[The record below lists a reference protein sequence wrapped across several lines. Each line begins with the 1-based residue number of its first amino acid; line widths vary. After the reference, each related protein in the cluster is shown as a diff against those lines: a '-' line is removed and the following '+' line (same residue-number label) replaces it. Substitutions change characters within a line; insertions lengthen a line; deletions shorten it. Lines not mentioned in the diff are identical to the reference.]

1 MIIDKKQNKTKSMG
15 GEFRNSA
22 KAFKGG
28 QVEIDGQNLA
38 VRPIFFKE
46 ISDFQRAP
54 SAFGVRVPDAA
65 RVRGSNWMFSKD

>member
-1 MIIDKKQNKTKSMG
+1 MIIDKKANKTKSMG
-15 GEFRNSA
+15 GKFRNSA

-28 QVEIDGQNLA
+28 QVEIDGQILA
-38 VRPIFFKE
+38 ARPISFNE

-65 RVRGSNWMFSKD
+65 GVRGLDWMLSKN